1 MAGGLITFAMLD
13 YSREKSSFS
22 IETGAVTAISLPDL
36 LTEIGALRTAI
47 EGITLGV
54 VSDEALRAF
63 TTNLSNTPPSNAL
76 AQVESAWLVTF
87 EDNLPFFDDPV
98 NAIPN
103 EGFGKLFTMT
113 IPTAEIAAAG
123 RLAANSDE
131 ALLTEAG
138 MAAFVT
144 AFEETARS
152 PYGGTVNIVSIR
164 HVGRN
169 R

>member
-1 MAGGLITFAMLD
+1 MPGKIGFSMLD

-22 IETGAVTAISLPDL
+22 IATGEVTAISLPNL
-36 LTEIGALRTAI
+36 LTQVGALRAAV

-54 VSDEALRAF
+54 VSDESLSVF
-63 TTNLSNTPPSNAL
+63 NTNLSNIPAASPL
-76 AQVESAWLVTF
+76 AQVESCWLVTY
-87 EDNLPFFDDPV
+87 EDDLPFFDDPV

-103 EGFGKLFTMT
+103 EGFGRLFTLT
-113 IPTAEIAAAG
+113 IPTAEIAATD
-123 RLAANSDE
+123 RLIPNTDSAK
-131 ALLTEAG
+131 LTETG

-144 AFEETARS
+144 AFETTARS
-152 PYGGTVNIVSIR
+152 PYGGTVNVVSIK